1 MIGGAAPPAGTVWS
15 GVELSDDEPPDD
27 EPLVDEPLV
36 ELAPDDDPVLVVCA
50 IAGTA
55 SASKAQPTSGDQIIC
70 ERIALTVM
78 GTTGQPGNGSI
89 VG

>member
-15 GVELSDDEPPDD
+15 GVELSDDEP
-27 EPLVDEPLV
+27 LVDVPLV
-36 ELAPDDDPVLVVCA
+36 ELAPDDGPVLVVCA